1 MGLILN
7 LRWKRKVLRGRLTV
21 RVDLWQ
27 LVALAWLL
35 GLFG

>member
-1 MGLILN
+1 MRMTFLL
-7 LRWKRKVLRGRLTV
+7 LLKKRGREVRLHV

-35 GLFG
+35 GLLG